1 MYLQRWRGRIALH
14 GPYWYKFELSAKR
27 LRERERERETLDIIV
42 PIYGHILPAWP
53 VRLVN

>member
-1 MYLQRWRGRIALH
+1 MPNNSLRNNELPPECTPDQY
-14 GPYWYKFELSAKR
+14 ELSAPAEIG
-27 LRERERERETLDIIV
+27 RERGLDIIV